1 MTFCLGIKLSEGLV
15 GIADTRVLSGN
26 EMVVARKVSVYQ
38 QGRQAM
44 FVMTAG
50 LRSLRDKAVTY
61 FDEAITQHEEPL
73 DHLFKAVNLFAA
85 QLRRVALEDRESLQA
100 SGLTFDFSALIGG
113 QFEHDKEHKLF
124 LVYPQGNWI
133 EVSAETPYQ
142 IIGASGYGK
151 PILDRTLKYQDPMRF
166 ALKVGCLAF
175 DSSRISAAGVDFPI
189 DVVLYKGGSYRI
201 IEHRYEKADLLHASN
216 WWQERL
222 RASVNEL
229 PDEWIEPAL
238 AGLKT

>member
-1 MTFCLGIKLSEGLV
+1 MTFCLGIKLADGLV

-38 QGRQAM
+38 EERGAM
-44 FVMTAG
+44 FLMTAG

-61 FDEAITQHEEPL
+61 FEESLAQQQEPL

-85 QLRRVALEDRESLQA
+85 QIRRVAQEDRESLQA
-100 SGLTFDFSALIGG
+100 SGLLFD
-113 QFEHDKEHKLF
+113 
-124 LVYPQGNWI
+124 
-133 EVSAETPYQ
+133 
-142 IIGASGYGK
+142 ASGYGK

-175 DSSRISAAGVDFPI
+175 DSTRVSAAGVDFPI
-189 DVVLYKGGSYRI
+189 DVVLYKSGSYRI
-201 IEHRYEKADLLHASN
+201 IEHRYEKKDLEHASN

-229 PDEWIEPAL
+229 PDEWIEPAF
-238 AGLKT
+238 AGLKD